1 MMAPREITRH
11 TIKIIMFKII
21 SLSPFFF
28 PRAERGEAPPPQ
40 VLVRHPGAVPRRSP
54 SIMLKAYSTHPRPF

>member
-40 VLVRHPGAVPRRSP
+40 VLVRHPVTA
-54 SIMLKAYSTHPRPF
+54 RPKEPLC